1 MARLRFRLRPR
12 GAAAL
17 LLAVALGGTQA
28 AEPSAAPPLLHVSD
42 EGQTVLD
49 ASAGLLWAR
58 CVEGM
63 QWDGRRCTGQAQRF
77 THAQAIAAAARRAK
91 AEGQPWRLP
100 RLPELRRLADRSA
113 KVPGLDPRFF
123 PAAPDDW
130 YWTATANLHAERNR
144 NPYNYG
150 NVMRG
155 DGAGGR
161 GSGEAALFGWA
172 VMLSSGEGRGDM
184 PKATALPVRL
194 VRSVEKAAP

>member
-1 MARLRFRLRPR
+1 MAPR
-12 GAAAL
+12 AASL
-17 LLAVALGGTQA
+17 LTVLGLLGGAGGGALA
-28 AEPSAAPPLLHVSD
+28 AEPSPAPLLRVSD
-42 EGQTVLD
+42 DGQTVLD
-49 ASAGLLWAR
+49 AGAGLLWAR

-63 QWDGRRCTGQAQRF
+63 QWDGRRCAGQPQRL
-77 THAQAIAAAARRAK
+77 THAQAIAAASRRAK
-91 AEGQPWRLP
+91 ADGQPWRLP

-113 KVPGLDPRFF
+113 KIPGLDPRFF
-123 PAAPDDW
+123 PGAPDDW

-155 DGAGGR
+155 DAGGR

-194 VRSVEKAAP
+194 LRSVEKTAP

>member
-1 MARLRFRLRPR
+1 MPR
-12 GAAAL
+12 AASAL
-17 LLAVALGGTQA
+17 LLGVLLAQGAAQA
-28 AEPSAAPPLLHVSD
+28 AEPPPLQLGED
-42 EGQTVLD
+42 GQAVLD
-49 ASAGLLWAR
+49 ASAGLLWSR

-63 QWDGRRCTGQAQRF
+63 QWDGRRCAGQPQRL

-91 AEGQPWRLP
+91 AEGLPWRLP
-100 RLPELRRLADRSA
+100 RLQELRRLGDRSA

-123 PAAPDDW
+123 PGAPDDW

-155 DGAGGR
+155 DAGGR